1 MSSHHAHYD
10 RALKTAFRINP
21 GDTHLSDRF
30 NALIERMAQADSPAT
45 DQSWNRS
52 HAVGGDD
59 VQSIPMSPTWR
70 SNSS

>member
-21 GDTHLSDRF
+21 GDTHLSDSF
-30 NALIERMAQADSPAT
+30 HALIEKIAQADRLAT
-45 DQSWNRS
+45 DQSRNRT
-52 HAVGGDD
+52 HAVGGGD
-59 VQSIPMSPTWR
+59 VQSIPISPTWR

>member
-21 GDTHLSDRF
+21 GDTLLSDRF
-30 NALIERMAQADSPAT
+30 HALIEKFAPADSPGS
-45 DQSWNRS
+45 DQGRDRPV
-52 HAVGGDD
+52 AVNAGNG
-59 VQSIPMSPTWR
+59 QSIPMSPTWR